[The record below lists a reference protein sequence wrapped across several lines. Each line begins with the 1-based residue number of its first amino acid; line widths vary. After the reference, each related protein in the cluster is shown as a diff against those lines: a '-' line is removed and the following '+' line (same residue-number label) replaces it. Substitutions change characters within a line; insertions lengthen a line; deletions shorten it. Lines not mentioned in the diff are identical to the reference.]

1 MTFLGFYL
9 LTHTCVTL
17 FCSYSDL
24 AILIK
29 NLCIPRV
36 PITRQADTI
45 FFACSHYTKLA
56 TKWVLTYLGAQQMQV
71 LIVWHTPIRWTGY
84 RDFINIRWTQISVYF
99 VVGSIIE
106 IKCSLKYELTNSTLG
121 ESCIP
126 FLVPVIVIGWN
137 VCLFVVFQTFY
148 FTHYIFFNLLYILYS
163 PKKPRMSYIQLYT
176 CHVSKRR
183 LSRFSTLQHW

>member
-36 PITRQADTI
+36 PFTRQADTI

-106 IKCSLKYELTNSTLG
+106 IKCSLKYELTNSTLR
-121 ESCIP
+121 EFMHSISSSSYRHR
-126 FLVPVIVIGWN
+126 LK
-137 VCLFVVFQTFY
+137 CLFVCCFSNVLFHALHFLQLAVYIVFT
-148 FTHYIFFNLLYILYS
+148 
-163 PKKPRMSYIQLYT
+163 KKT
-176 CHVSKRR
+176 
-183 LSRFSTLQHW
+183 